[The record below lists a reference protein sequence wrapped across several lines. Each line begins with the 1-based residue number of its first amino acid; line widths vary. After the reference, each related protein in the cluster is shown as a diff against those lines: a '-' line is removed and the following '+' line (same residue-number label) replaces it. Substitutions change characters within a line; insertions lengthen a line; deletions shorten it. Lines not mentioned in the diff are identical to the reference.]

1 MSREIMLVGVI
12 VVGGIVTAT
21 IDRLIGVK
29 FSSVSAPVQIIHKV
43 IYMLQGA
50 ALAYVVLK

>member
-1 MSREIMLVGVI
+1 MSKKIILVSVI

-29 FSSVSAPVQIIHKV
+29 FDSIPAEMIHKI

-50 ALAYVVLK
+50 ALAYVVMR